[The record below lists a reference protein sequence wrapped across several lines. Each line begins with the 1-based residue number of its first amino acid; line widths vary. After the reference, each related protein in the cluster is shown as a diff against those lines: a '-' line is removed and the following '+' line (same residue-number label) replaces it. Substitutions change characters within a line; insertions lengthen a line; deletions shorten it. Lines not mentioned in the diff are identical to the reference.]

1 MVSRVEPLCRGR
13 SFYYCLCYRSSGYVF
28 GAFLFLWRLLREHV
42 YLFPFD
48 DTLGDKKISNRIG
61 RLSSFGDPFFHPFL
75 VERQCLA
82 TRIVGTEELED
93 IAGLCGALL
102 LEDDNA
108 KCRVIG
114 PADALKSNHQHECDY
129 SRTTRIL
136 LECKKM
142 PTDTIYEGPITMT
155 RKGIGF
161 FSVEG
166 QKEDLLI
173 PKEWSDHAL
182 SGDIVKVKRAGKYSD
197 PVGRMPPRDSGKV
210 VEIVS
215 RARETFVG
223 TLVEEDGLTLLAPDY
238 KKMYVPLV
246 IQERGEAQLGDKVL
260 ARLGAWDA
268 DKDYPLGTIE
278 EVIGKAG
285 VHETEMRALA
295 LGQGFSSDYPPG
307 VNAEAEA
314 LEKNGTAILAEEAKN
329 PRRKDFRKVATCTID
344 PFDAKD
350 FDDALSVRKLPDGNI
365 EVGVHIADVSFFV
378 KPGTELDKEAI
389 ARATSVYL
397 VDRTIPMLPEVLS
410 NDLCSLKP
418 DEDRL
423 AVSAVF
429 TLDREANVQDIWFG
443 ETVIHSDKRFT
454 YENAQEVL
462 DSGKG
467 VMHEE
472 LSLLYDLSKKIRA
485 RRAAKGAI
493 EFDTAEV
500 KVELNAEGKPIA
512 IRLKERKA
520 TNLLIEDFML
530 LANETVAKHLS
541 KLTANGGPHFYSL
554 YRIHDAPDTD
564 RIENLANLLRIMGY
578 HLKTSGSGS
587 VTGAELNKLMES
599 VKGKPEEYLV
609 KMATLRSMSKAVYT
623 TRNIGHFGLAFDF
636 YTHFT
641 SPIRRYPDLIIH
653 RLIKAHAGG
662 DPITP
667 QEMQEFDTLAL
678 HASERE
684 VAASDAERDSIKM
697 KQVEFLAGRIGEE
710 FDAVISGVTERGLYV
725 EEKTTHADGM
735 IRIKDVGDDYFEY
748 EEKHYRLLGKRTHK
762 AYQLGDPIRVRL
774 SAARLA
780 EKELDFVP
788 V

>member
-1 MVSRVEPLCRGR
+1 M
-13 SFYYCLCYRSSGYVF
+13 
-28 GAFLFLWRLLREHV
+28 A
-42 YLFPFD
+42 
-48 DTLGDKKISNRIG
+48 
-61 RLSSFGDPFFHPFL
+61 
-75 VERQCLA
+75 
-82 TRIVGTEELED
+82 EE
-93 IAGLCGALL
+93 
-102 LEDDNA
+102 
-108 KCRVIG
+108 
-114 PADALKSNHQHECDY
+114 
-129 SRTTRIL
+129 
-136 LECKKM
+136 
-142 PTDTIYEGPITMT
+142 TIYEGPITMT

-166 QKEDLLI
+166 QDEDLLI
-173 PKEWSDHAL
+173 PKEWANHAL
-182 SGDIVKVKRAGKYSD
+182 SGDIVKVAPTGMYQD
-197 PVGRMPPRDSGKV
+197 PMGRMPPRASGKV
-210 VEIVS
+210 LEIVS

-223 TLVEEDGLTLLAPDY
+223 TLIEEDGLTMLTPDY

-246 IQERGEAQLGDKVL
+246 ILDRGAAELGDKVL
-260 ARLGAWDA
+260 VRLGEWAA
-268 DKDYPLGTIE
+268 DKEYPLGTVL

-285 VHETEMRALA
+285 VHDVEMRALA
-295 LGQGFSSDYPPG
+295 LGQGFSSDFPPG
-307 VNAEAEA
+307 VVTDAQL
-314 LEKNGTAILAEEAKN
+314 LEKNGGVILVEEAKN
-329 PRRKDFRKVATCTID
+329 PKRRDFRNVATCTID

-350 FDDALSVRKLPDGNI
+350 FDDALSVQKLPNGDI

-429 TLDREANVQDIWFG
+429 TLDSDANILDTWFG

-462 DSGKG
+462 DAGSGT
-467 VMHEE
+467 MYEE
-472 LSLLYDLSKKIRA
+472 LSTLLALSKKIRA

-500 KVELNAEGKPIA
+500 KVELDATGKPIA
-512 IRLKERKA
+512 VHLKERKA

-530 LANETVAKHLS
+530 LANEAVAKHLS
-541 KLTANGGPHFYSL
+541 KLTSNGGPHFYSL
-554 YRIHDAPDTD
+554 YRVHDAPDTD
-564 RIENLANLLRIMGY
+564 RIENLANLLRVMGY
-578 HLKTSGSGS
+578 HLKTSGSGA

-609 KMATLRSMSKAVYT
+609 KMATLRSMSKAIYT

-641 SPIRRYPDLIIH
+641 SPIRRYPDLVIH

-667 QEMQEFDTLAL
+667 AEMQSFDKLAI

-725 EEKTTHADGM
+725 ELNETHADGM
-735 IRIKDVGDDYFEY
+735 INVRNVGDDFFEY
-748 EEKHYRLLGKRTHK
+748 EEKQYRLVGKRTHK
-762 AYQLGDPIRVRL
+762 AYQLGDPIKVKL
-774 SAARLA
+774 TAARIA

-788 V
+788 A